1 MQNFLIFAVKLARDA
16 GYSDNEISL
25 ELRRAADSVK
35 VGGFW
40 PSDVDRQSLAYQNS
54 EKFLRGFDAD

>member
-1 MQNFLIFAVKLARDA
+1 MRNLLVFAVKLARDA
-16 GYSDNEISL
+16 GYLDDEISF

-40 PSDVDRQSLAYQNS
+40 PSDVDRQSLPYQNS
-54 EKFLRGFDAD
+54 EKCLRRFNAD